1 MLLVRERRGTSR
13 EELVS
18 DAVLGRRTFLKG
30 AMGAAALAAGGGLLS
45 ACSSGSST
53 SSATSS
59 SAGAFSGTP
68 KRGGTLRFATWS
80 EIDGMDPSFSRWDQT
95 GYAYARTVYDPLAVY
110 DTNGKVVPYLLRSI
124 TPTPDF
130 THWTLGLRPNV
141 TFHDGAPLD
150 AAALVTFFEKM
161 ITSPLTGF
169 AYTPVATVSPADPM
183 TVSVGLKQPWPSFS
197 AYLADGQLAYPPSP
211 NFWNNPK
218 RALQPVGT
226 GPFVFKEWVQN
237 DHFTATSNPRYWRKG
252 LPYLDTIT
260 FRPIIDTTSEENTLK
275 ANNVD
280 AMFGG
285 STQQI
290 VDFRDNPDYFYFDDS
305 NPSVNTYNPVIS
317 FLMVNTAKPPLD
329 DVRLRRAMAAAIDQ
343 KKLIALTYNG
353 VGSPINGPFPPN
365 SAYYEPN
372 TGYPSYNPTM
382 ARQLAD
388 QVKHDRG
395 NFTIN
400 LATVPNP
407 TDVATIQAV
416 QAMWRQVG
424 IDSQLGQ
431 VEQAQFIT
439 NALMGNYDV
448 YTFLLFGGL
457 DFDEQ
462 YVWLNGANALPVG
475 QLALN
480 FTRFKDPQLQ
490 AALDQARV
498 SPDLATRAAS
508 YRTVASRL
516 GAGCPY
522 LWVTRVYAT
531 TISHKTVHNLAGLTS
546 PEGVAAFRAGGAIYP
561 VEMWTG

>member
-1 MLLVRERRGTSR
+1 
-13 EELVS
+13 VS
-18 DAVLGRRTFLKG
+18 DTVLGRRTFLKG
-30 AMGAAALAAGGGLLS
+30 AMGAAALAASGGLLS
-45 ACSSGSST
+45 ACTSGSSN

-59 SAGAFSGTP
+59 SGGAFGGTP

-130 THWTLGLRPNV
+130 TQWTLGLRPNV
-141 TFHDGAPLD
+141 SFHDGAPLD
-150 AAALVTFFEKM
+150 AAAVVTFFEKM
-161 ITSPLTGF
+161 VTSPLTGF
-169 AYTPVATVSPADPM
+169 VLSPVATVSATDPM
-183 TVSVGLKQPWPSFS
+183 TVSVRLKQPWASFS
-197 AYLADGQLAYPPSP
+197 ANLADGQLAYPPSP
-211 NFWNNPK
+211 NFWNNPQ

-226 GPFVFKEWVQN
+226 GPFVFKEWVHN
-237 DHFTATSNPRYWRKG
+237 DHFTATRNPRYWRSG

-260 FRPIIDTTSEENTLK
+260 FRPITDTTSEENTLK
-275 ANNVD
+275 ANNVA

-285 STQQI
+285 TNQQI
-290 VDFRDNPDYFYFDDS
+290 VDFRNNPDYFYFDDS
-305 NPSVNTYNPVIS
+305 SPSVATYNPTSS
-317 FLMVNTAKPPLD
+317 FLMVNCAKPPLD

-343 KKLIALTYNG
+343 KKLIAVAYNG
-353 VGSPINGPFPPN
+353 VGAPINGPFPSN
-365 SAYYEPN
+365 SAYYQPD
-372 TGYPSYNPTM
+372 TGYPAYNPAM
-382 ARQLAD
+382 ARQLVD
-388 QVKHDRG
+388 QVKHDKG

-407 TDVATIQAV
+407 PDVATIQVV

-424 IDSQLGQ
+424 IDSQIGQ
-431 VEQAQFIT
+431 VEQSTFIT

-457 DFDEQ
+457 DFDE
-462 YVWLNGANALPVG
+462 YYPFLNPANALPTG

-490 AALDQARV
+490 AALDQGRV
-498 SPDLATRAAS
+498 SADPATRAAA
-508 YRTVASRL
+508 YKTVARSL

-522 LWVTRVYAT
+522 LWVTRVYGS
-531 TISHKTVHNLAGLTS
+531 TISHKTVHNLAGVTS
-546 PEGVAAFRAGGAIYP
+546 PEGVAGFRQGGLMYP
-561 VEMWTG
+561 VEMWMG